1 VDEPQRLLVVD
12 DEATV
17 RELLSDTLRFV
28 GFRVTSAA
36 TGAEAVA
43 AARREPPDLILL
55 DVMLPGIDGFE
66 VVRQLRAAGGRPGR
80 VPVLFLTARDDPE
93 DKINGLTLGGDDY
106 VTKPFNLRE
115 LIARIKAVLRRAG
128 GAAADDLL
136 AVADLML
143 HPDGH
148 EVSRAGRPVRLS
160 PTEFKLLH
168 YLMANAG
175 HVVSKVEILQ
185 EVWQYD
191 FSGDTSIVDTYIS
204 YLRRKVDNVEPKLLH
219 TLHGVG
225 YVLRGPR
232 R

>member
-28 GFRVTSAA
+28 GFQVTSAA
-36 TGAEAVA
+36 TGAEAVE

-66 VVRQLRAAGGRPGR
+66 VVKRLRTAGGRPGR

-115 LIARIKAVLRRAG
+115 LIARIRAVLRRSG
-128 GAAADDLL
+128 GGVDGDLL
-136 AVADLML
+136 VVADLTL
-143 HPDGH
+143 RPDSR
-148 EVSRAGRPVRLS
+148 EVSRAGQPVRLS

-168 YLMANAG
+168 HLMANAG
-175 HVVSKVEILQ
+175 HVVSKVEILE

-191 FSGDTSIVDTYIS
+191 FAGDTSIVDTYIS
-204 YLRRKVDNVEPKLLH
+204 YLRRKVDNVPPKLLH

-225 YVLRGPR
+225 YVMRAPR
-232 R
+232 L

>member
-128 GAAADDLL
+128 GVAADDVL

-143 HPDGH
+143 RPGGH
-148 EVSRAGRPVRLS
+148 EVSRAGRPVKLS

-191 FSGDTSIVDTYIS
+191 FAGDTSIVDTYIS

-219 TLHGVG
+219 TLHSVG

-232 R
+232 A